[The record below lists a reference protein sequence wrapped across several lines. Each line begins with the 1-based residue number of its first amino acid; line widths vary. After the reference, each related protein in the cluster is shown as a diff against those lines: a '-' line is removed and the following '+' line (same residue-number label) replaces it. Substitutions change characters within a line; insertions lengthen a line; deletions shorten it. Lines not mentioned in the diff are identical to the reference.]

1 MTKIILSRSKR
12 ITAAKESTEVSK
24 PALINPVINTPF
36 ILPLPTGLKCDTSL
50 NAGTWEDHLNE
61 APIFD
66 YSNNSVT
73 FKFKV
78 DGKIDGEPYL
88 KKDDKSYWIGL
99 KCSVILIHEVVVGD
113 IKYCNDFDK
122 PYNNDK
128 EGFYDDTNKKIDVDF
143 LSPQIQQPPSTSLPE
158 IEQKQQRLTFTFT
171 SDQLSILKNKTF
183 KLLVIFALE
192 YRNTRGVYHFYYP

>member
-12 ITAAKESTEVSK
+12 MKAVKESTEVSK

-36 ILPLPTGLKCDTSL
+36 ILPLPTGLTCDTFL
-50 NAGTWEDHLNE
+50 TAGTWEDHLNE

-99 KCSVILIHEVVVGD
+99 KCSVKIIPEVVVGD
-113 IKYCNDFDK
+113 IKFCNSVDRYVDK
-122 PYNNDK
+122 D
-128 EGFYDDTNKKIDVDF
+128 GFYDDTNKKIDVDF
-143 LSPQIQQPPSTSLPE
+143 LSEQIKQPPSTSLPE

-171 SDQLSILKNKTF
+171 SNDQLSILKNKTF

-192 YRNTRGVYHFYYP
+192 YRSTRGFYHFYYP